1 MGIHEMKGA
10 LLQEDLDTWKPLVD
24 WLEQRSGSAGMGEGL
39 SLTPPPAVEVGEG
52 ARG

>member
-24 WLEQRSGSAGMGEGL
+24 WLEHRSAGTPAGEGV
-39 SLTPPPAVEVGEG
+39 SLASPPTVELGEG

>member
-24 WLEQRSGSAGMGEGL
+24 WLEHRSGNAATGEGL
-39 SLTPPPAVEVGEG
+39 SLTPPPVIEAGEG